1 MVTIPLVHILAHAE
15 ACQKWKKRK
24 RKTIV
29 CFALVILFLAAIFSK
44 STSSEV
50 LGYSAHTLNATPNTS
65 ALSNATDNIVNPLS
79 SEQTYSVTFTK
90 SGLRSGIVW
99 TVVFDSQYFSSYAD
113 SITC

>member
-15 ACQKWKKRK
+15 ACQKWKKMK

-29 CFALVILFLAAIFSK
+29 CFAFVILFLAAIFSK

-50 LGYSAHTLNATPNTS
+50 LGYSAHTLNATPNTY
-65 ALSNATDNIVNPLS
+65 ALSDATDNIVNPLS

-99 TVVFDSQYFSSYAD
+99 TVVFESQYFSSYAD